1 MKRIAIRT
9 ASLVGTPR
17 RKLPGVFTLAASGIV
32 IAVSVISAGIM
43 AVGFGGSAA
52 ADDTSSAKIAEVTPI
67 SLAGRWAGHYYGYG
81 RPGDTQ
87 GCDDGGCALTYDI
100 VACKEGW
107 CGIAVKDDKSCGTVG
122 VRLAADAKE
131 GDSAFKGKLELA
143 KGAAPYAVEAWFGAA
158 KDSNTVQLHF
168 LGDTGPE
175 LLMFRRSYPFEAN
188 LARAGDATCTLDKA
202 TS

>member
-1 MKRIAIRT
+1 
-9 ASLVGTPR
+9 
-17 RKLPGVFTLAASGIV
+17 
-32 IAVSVISAGIM
+32 M

-52 ADDTSSAKIAEVTPI
+52 ADDSSSAKVAAIAPI
-67 SLAGRWAGHYYGYG
+67 SLAGRWTGRYYGYG
-81 RPGDTQ
+81 RPGDAQ
-87 GCDDGGCALTYDI
+87 GCSDDGCGLTYDI

-107 CGIAVKDDKSCGTVG
+107 CGIAVKDDKSCGAVG
-122 VRLAADAKE
+122 VHLASDAKE
-131 GDSAFKGKLELA
+131 GDSAFKGKLELV

-158 KDSNTVQLHF
+158 KADDVAQLHF

-175 LLMFRRSYPFEAN
+175 LMLFRRSYPFEAN

>member
-1 MKRIAIRT
+1 
-9 ASLVGTPR
+9 
-17 RKLPGVFTLAASGIV
+17 
-32 IAVSVISAGIM
+32 M

-52 ADDTSSAKIAEVTPI
+52 ADDSSSAKVAAIAPI
-67 SLAGRWAGHYYGYG
+67 SLAGRWTGRYYGYG
-81 RPGDTQ
+81 RPGDAQ
-87 GCDDGGCALTYDI
+87 GCSDDGCGLTYDI

-107 CGIAVKDDKSCGTVG
+107 CGIAVKDDKSCGAVG
-122 VRLAADAKE
+122 VHLASDAKE

-143 KGAAPYAVEAWFGAA
+143 KGAAPYAVEAWFGAD

-168 LGDTGPE
+168 LGDTGSE
-175 LLMFRRSYPFEAN
+175 LRMFRRSYPFEAN

>member
-1 MKRIAIRT
+1 MKVAAI
-9 ASLVGTPR
+9 TP
-17 RKLPGVFTLAASGIV
+17 V
-32 IAVSVISAGIM
+32 
-43 AVGFGGSAA
+43 
-52 ADDTSSAKIAEVTPI
+52 
-67 SLAGRWAGHYYGYG
+67 SLAGRWTGHYYGYG
-81 RPGDTQ
+81 RAGDEQ
-87 GCDDGGCALTYDI
+87 GCGDEGCGMTYDI

-107 CGIAVKDDKSCGTVG
+107 CGIAVKDDKSCGAVG
-122 VRLAADAKE
+122 VHLATDTSD

-143 KGAAPYAVEAWFGAA
+143 KGAAPYAVKAWYQAD

-188 LARAGDATCTLDKA
+188 LARSGDATCTLDKA